1 MEDTPTVWVDTP
13 GLLQSM
19 VARLQQ
25 ASSIALDT
33 EHSSLL
39 CYTGVTCLMQV
50 STGEDTQLI
59 GLASFLAWITAASAC
74 ALSMHACI
82 GELAGKVVTLWICMH
97 MSSVPTVFNIHTV
110 MVLCSS
116 CLA

>member
-1 MEDTPTVWVDTP
+1 MATCDHPEQAVTSTVTTSSARVQKEQPQEQQQQQDHVPLPFPDTATPPPLRPLEDTPTVWVDTP
-13 GLLQSM
+13 ALLQSM

-50 STGEDTQLI
+50 STGE
-59 GLASFLAWITAASAC
+59 
-74 ALSMHACI
+74 
-82 GELAGKVVTLWICMH
+82 
-97 MSSVPTVFNIHTV
+97 TVCVGDGVF
-110 MVLCSS
+110 
-116 CLA
+116 